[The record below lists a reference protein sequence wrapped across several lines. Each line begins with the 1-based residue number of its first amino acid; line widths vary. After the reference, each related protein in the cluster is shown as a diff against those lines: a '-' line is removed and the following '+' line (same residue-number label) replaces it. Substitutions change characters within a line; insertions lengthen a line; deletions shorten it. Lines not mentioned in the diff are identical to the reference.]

1 MATQATTKW
10 ALDGAHSEIGFKIK
24 HLMITTVSGKF
35 NKFEGTVDTDGDD
48 FSTARINFSA
58 EVGSVNTNN
67 DQRDGH
73 LKSAEFFDSEKYP
86 LLTFNHAKLQPVKEN
101 KYTLQG
107 DLNLHGATKPVTLD
121 VEFEGVAKDPW
132 GNTKAGFTIT
142 GKVNRKDW
150 DLNWNAPLETGGVLL
165 GEEVKIEIHAQLTR
179 QA

>member
-1 MATQATTKW
+1 MATQATSKW
-10 ALDGAHSEIGFKIK
+10 ALDTAHSEIGFKIK

-35 NKFEGTVDTDGDD
+35 DKFEASVDTDGDD

-67 DQRDGH
+67 EQRDGH
-73 LKSAEFFDSEKYP
+73 LKGAEFFDSAKYP
-86 LLTFNHAKLQPVKEN
+86 ALTFNHGQLQPLKEN

-107 DLNLHGATKPVTLD
+107 DLSLHGVTKPVTLD
-121 VEFEGVAKDPW
+121 VEFEGIAKDPW

-150 DLNWNAPLETGGVLL
+150 GLNWNGPLETGGVLL
-165 GEEVKIEIHAQLTR
+165 GEEVKIEVQAQLTR